1 MGILCD
7 VPGIHLGHVTL
18 GDTGVSVVLAPDGAF
33 AGVDVRGGGP
43 GTRETDLLEP
53 HNTVQQIHAVT
64 LCGGSAYG
72 LAAADGVMYALEERG
87 IGFPVL
93 GPDKE
98 GPIVPIVPAA
108 VIFDLLVGDPTNR
121 PTREHGQEAVN
132 NALAGRENN
141 VSGSIGAGTGATAGR
156 LRGGFGQASS
166 TVDGYVV
173 AAGIVANPVGET
185 VDPATGQLYGAPG
198 GEAVDVAKLAALP
211 VGGVDLNTTI
221 GVIATNA
228 PVTKAQAKRLALTG
242 HDGLARAV
250 RPSHTPMDGDTLFAM
265 STGDGSGV
273 DPVLLA
279 RLCAAAADCVQKAI
293 IDAITSA
300 SPGLGLTT
308 YRELIIPNE
317 L

>member
-1 MGILCD
+1 MGMLCD

-18 GDTGVSVVLAPDGAF
+18 GDSGVTVVLAPAGAF

-93 GPDKE
+93 GPGKK

-108 VIFDLLVGDPTNR
+108 VIFDLLVGDPRNR
-121 PTREHGQEAVN
+121 PTREHGREAVK
-132 NALAGRENN
+132 NALAGQDKHL
-141 VSGSIGAGTGATAGR
+141 SGSIGAGTGATAGR
-156 LRGGFGQASS
+156 LRGGFGQYSI
-166 TVDGYVV
+166 TVGEYVV
-173 AAGIVANPVGET
+173 AAGIVANPVGE
-185 VDPATGQLYGAPG
+185 VIDPASGQLFGAPG
-198 GEAVDVAKLAALP
+198 GEVVDVDKLAALP

-250 RPSHTPMDGDTLFAM
+250 RPSHMPMDGDTLFAL
-265 STGDGSGV
+265 STGDGAGV
-273 DPVLLA
+273 DPDVLA
-279 RLCAAAADCVQKAI
+279 TLCAAAADCVQGAI
-293 IDAITSA
+293 IDAITTA

-308 YRELIIPNE
+308 YQELIPHE

>member
-1 MGILCD
+1 MGMLCD
-7 VPGIHLGHVTL
+7 VPGIQLGHVSL
-18 GDTGVSVVLAPDGAF
+18 GDSGVSVVVAPGGAF

-53 HNTVQQIHAVT
+53 HNTVQQIHAVA

-72 LAAADGVMYALEERG
+72 LAAVDGVMQALEERD
-87 IGFPVL
+87 IGFSVL

-108 VIFDLLVGDPTNR
+108 VIFDLLVGDPRNR
-121 PTREHGQEAVN
+121 PTREHGYRAVQ
-132 NALAGRENN
+132 NALDGEANTT
-141 VSGSIGAGTGATAGR
+141 SGSIGAGTGATAGR
-156 LRGGFGQASS
+156 LRGGFGQSS
-166 TVDGYVV
+166 QETGGFVV
-173 AAGIVANPVGET
+173 AVGLVANPVGEV
-185 VDPATGQLYGAPG
+185 VDPETGQLYGAPG
-198 GEAVDVAKLAALP
+198 RDHIDVDKLASLP
-211 VGGVDLNTTI
+211 RPGASLNTTI

-228 PVTKAQAKRLALTG
+228 PVTKAQAKRLALSA

-250 RPSHTPMDGDTLFAM
+250 RPAHSPMDGDTLFAM

-273 DPVLLA
+273 DPILLA
-279 RLCAAAADCVQKAI
+279 TLCATAADCVQAAI

-308 YRELIIPNE
+308 YRELAS
-317 L
+317 